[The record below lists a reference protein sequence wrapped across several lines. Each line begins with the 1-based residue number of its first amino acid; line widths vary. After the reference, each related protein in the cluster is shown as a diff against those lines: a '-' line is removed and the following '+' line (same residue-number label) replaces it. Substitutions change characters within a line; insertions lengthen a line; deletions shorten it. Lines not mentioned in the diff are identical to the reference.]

1 MMSNERGIKI
11 MQDEGYARP
20 IESENKLQ
28 KTEFTWWSSPIF
40 IIFLT
45 VSMSVLDAMVL
56 YDIMDLATTQSENL
70 GKIICFGIALILNML
85 PLLIA
90 KFVHQA
96 MYKIK
101 RGAAV
106 WALLSTIAFFTLFA
120 ATVFL
125 RFSYQDQ
132 YGNRSASPFKNEAEV
147 ETTEEADTD
156 TDAGSDTK
164 GLSVEPLVTSI
175 VNFGLAY
182 ISDDEVRALL
192 NHLRKR
198 RLELAECESDLNAY
212 LATRE
217 PAEER
222 CKKLALMD
230 DNSKKAAQDRVLA
243 RCEILK
249 SRAHLYLAEY
259 LGDSKG
265 ASYVTAYEPEP
276 EKISEEP
283 KLTLPPL
290 PMKVETTGED
300 TDVSGQV
307 A

>member
-106 WALLSTIAFFTLFA
+106 WAFFLP
-120 ATVFL
+120 L
-125 RFSYQDQ
+125 RFSRCLQQRYFFVFPT
-132 YGNRSASPFKNEAEV
+132 RISMATEV
-147 ETTEEADTD
+147 
-156 TDAGSDTK
+156 
-164 GLSVEPLVTSI
+164 PLP
-175 VNFGLAY
+175 LKM
-182 ISDDEVRALL
+182 
-192 NHLRKR
+192 KR
-198 RLELAECESDLNAY
+198 R
-212 LATRE
+212 
-217 PAEER
+217 
-222 CKKLALMD
+222 
-230 DNSKKAAQDRVLA
+230 
-243 RCEILK
+243 
-249 SRAHLYLAEY
+249 
-259 LGDSKG
+259 
-265 ASYVTAYEPEP
+265 
-276 EKISEEP
+276 
-283 KLTLPPL
+283 
-290 PMKVETTGED
+290 
-300 TDVSGQV
+300 
-307 A
+307 